1 MFGLGTLLAK
11 AWFKPVA
18 GLVAV
23 LLLVASVLWA
33 VNNWRD
39 NIYKEG
45 YDKAR
50 VELEAAQ
57 ADKLKELTDAVL
69 VLSKDSVARANALDE
84 QQKAF
89 ATSTAN
95 LLIQIKNKPLVV
107 PNAKGD
113 CKPTTEASKTW
124 NELQKSLQR

>member
-18 GLVAV
+18 GLVA
-23 LLLVASVLWA
+23 LLLVVAAALWA

-50 VELEAAQ
+50 LELEAAQ
-57 ADKLKELTDAVL
+57 AEKLKELTDAVL
-69 VLSKDSVARANALDE
+69 VLSKDSVARADALDA

>member
-18 GLVAV
+18 GLVAI
-23 LLLVASVLWA
+23 LLLVAAAWWSI
-33 VNNWRD
+33 NNWRT

-50 VELEAAQ
+50 LELEAAQ
-57 ADKLKELTDAVL
+57 AEKLKELTDAVL
-69 VLSKDSVARANALDE
+69 VLSKDSVERADALDV

-89 ATSTAN
+89 AASTAS
-95 LLIQIKNKPLVV
+95 LLIQIKNKPLVI

-124 NELQKSLQR
+124 NELQKSLQH